1 MALAGAKLLT
11 SHSLLKSLHVN
22 RSFRWPVHTSLSKPI
37 GKPVLLNPVCFL
49 KLCLTINAYVI
60 KARP

>member
-49 KLCLTINAYVI
+49 
-60 KARP
+60 